1 MFGKLFGR
9 SKKDT
14 EKAKPKSPEIM
25 GLYLGG
31 SFELDDLKLKL
42 LEPQLTIEGAA
53 RSQLIQAVGEAPLD
67 SGGTLLRYYTDDDGF
82 LQIVTDGGLTENHI
96 TDVKLWYF
104 YETKTI
110 GNEAQWQEALS
121 SVISKPV
128 YTLNGHDYH
137 RVWDAVGEISPLV
150 AVTETTYEEDGDVS
164 TTDQFMMLYERPL
177 DNGRTESLL
186 VAGEEKI
193 VGHNADRCLVISTGF
208 DIEPA
213 DITING

>member
-1 MFGKLFGR
+1 MFGKLFG
-9 SKKDT
+9 KKNQQND
-14 EKAKPKSPEIM
+14 KPNVPEIM

-42 LEPQLTIEGAA
+42 LEPQLMIKGAA

-67 SGGTLLRYYTDDDGF
+67 SGGTLLRFYTDDDGF
-82 LQIVTDGGLTENHI
+82 LQVVTDGGLTENHI

-104 YETKTI
+104 YDTKTI
-110 GNEAQWQEALS
+110 GSEAQWKETLA
-121 SVISKPV
+121 SVISQPT
-128 YTLNGHDYH
+128 YTLDGHVYH
-137 RVWDAVGEISPLV
+137 RVWDAVGEISPPV
-150 AVTETTYEEDGDVS
+150 AVSETTYEEDGDVS
-164 TTDQFMMLYERPL
+164 NTDQFMMLYERPV

-186 VAGEEKI
+186 VVGEEKI
-193 VGHNADRCLVISTGF
+193 VGNNADRCLVISTGF